1 MLHAQLYFSLSSE
14 NGNTK
19 LVLYLNAFFGWGR
32 LNFLFFGKPWSLI
45 EVYVLSQPVDECKEE
60 TPIDV
65 VGDNDIKQEP
75 DFPEVKFTLAG
86 TTESSL
92 DGMEE
97 T

>member
-1 MLHAQLYFSLSSE
+1 MCL
-14 NGNTK
+14 
-19 LVLYLNAFFGWGR
+19 
-32 LNFLFFGKPWSLI
+32 
-45 EVYVLSQPVDECKEE
+45 LSQPVDDCKEE

-86 TTESSL
+86 PTESSM

>member
-1 MLHAQLYFSLSSE
+1 M
-14 NGNTK
+14 NTPAVSCPEISPSAK
-19 LVLYLNAFFGWGR
+19 Y
-32 LNFLFFGKPWSLI
+32 
-45 EVYVLSQPVDECKEE
+45 EVNHITFITIYIDCIVIQACLLSQPVDECKEE

-86 TTESSL
+86 TTESSM